1 MNELERIVRL
11 ALIED
16 VLGGLKHGDNGE
28 GLLEDDRCFA
38 LALMERTH
46 G

>member
-1 MNELERIVRL
+1 MKGLERIVRL
-11 ALIED
+11 A
-16 VLGGLKHGDNGE
+16 LKHGDNGE

-38 LALMERTH
+38 LALMERTQ